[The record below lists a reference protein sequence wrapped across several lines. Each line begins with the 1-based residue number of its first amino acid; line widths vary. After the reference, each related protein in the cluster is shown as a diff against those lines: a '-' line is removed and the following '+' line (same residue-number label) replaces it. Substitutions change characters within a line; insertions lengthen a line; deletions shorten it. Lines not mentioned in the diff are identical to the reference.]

1 MKAINYNHYLNNIQ
15 MVYPVMMMYYQIQ
28 IHYLLK
34 ILIQIQEKNKYQ
46 EKYNKLLQKVYLMLE
61 AHKCNYKDK
70 ELDHLVDENINNNI
84 YNELKNRYF

>member
-1 MKAINYNHYLNNIQ
+1 
-15 MVYPVMMMYYQIQ
+15 
-28 IHYLLK
+28 
-34 ILIQIQEKNKYQ
+34 
-46 EKYNKLLQKVYLMLE
+46 MLE